1 MISRL
6 FRYIYYGILTL
17 EIQRQIISNQPTIK
31 AAEMS
36 NASFPSV
43 SQDVEGPSSFQ
54 AICKDVAEDEGS
66 EDIGKRLSKDIG
78 KRLSRLIWKR
88 DVLVALGT

>member
-6 FRYIYYGILTL
+6 FRY
-17 EIQRQIISNQPTIK
+17 
-31 AAEMS
+31 
-36 NASFPSV
+36 
-43 SQDVEGPSSFQ
+43 
-54 AICKDVAEDEGS
+54 VAEDEGS